1 MRGTLHLVAAE
12 DLPLMLAIFAPLHL
26 ARGQRRLTELG
37 LPPDLAER
45 STEETAAILADD
57 GPLTRHELAARLRA
71 RGVPVDARGQAP
83 IHVVRRAA
91 LAGVLCEAGVRGREE
106 LYGAIDPGPL
116 PDRDSALVELAS
128 RYGAAHAPA
137 TREDF
142 AAWSGLPAADVRGAW
157 AEPDPPAGD
166 PPAGPLQLLPAFDEW
181 LLGWASRD
189 LVVAPENARRVA
201 PGGGIIRPVA
211 IADGRVVATWRLD
224 RRARRVELDAFGRVP
239 RRGAGGRGR
248 RAWRLPRPRA
258 PCVSGRRTSTA
269 AGWGRWRIRAGSSP
283 LSCRRY
289 RISRPIQDNDPNHR
303 RAGGSLAPL
312 PSRSSLERPRGRRS
326 SPRGRRAARPP
337 LHPRGR
343 PPHRPSRHEPREP
356 GPVDGD
362 ESVPPLDHRRRPP
375 QRRRQ

>member
-45 STEETAAILADD
+45 STEETAAILAED
-57 GPLTRHELAARLRA
+57 GPLTRHELAARLRD

-83 IHVVRRAA
+83 IHVVGRAA
-91 LAGVLCEAGVRGREE
+91 LAGVLCEVGVRGREE

-116 PDRDSALVELAS
+116 PDRDTALVELAR
-128 RYGAAHAPA
+128 RYAAAHAPA

-142 AAWSGLPAADVRGAW
+142 AAWSGLPAADVRSAW

-166 PPAGPLQLLPAFDEW
+166 PPAGPLRLLPAFDEW

-189 LVVAPENARRVA
+189 LVVPPEHARRVA

-239 RRGAGGRGR
+239 RRDAGGRGR
-248 RAWRLPRPRA
+248 RPRRLPGPRA
-258 PCVSGRRTSTA
+258 PCVSGG
-269 AGWGRWRIRAGSSP
+269 AGERQLR
-283 LSCRRY
+283 L
-289 RISRPIQDNDPNHR
+289 
-303 RAGGSLAPL
+303 GGEVAEP
-312 PSRSSLERPRGRRS
+312 
-326 SPRGRRAARPP
+326 SPRRPANHGGVGTEPVRPVSGMWPIAGHASRRICRV
-337 LHPRGR
+337 L
-343 PPHRPSRHEPREP
+343 
-356 GPVDGD
+356 PV
-362 ESVPPLDHRRRPP
+362 S
-375 QRRRQ
+375 